1 VGGISGNLVEI
12 ATWQRAWVSMF
23 YMLFLHFFFFFFQ
36 LVKDPVFA
44 SRPNL
49 REPVQNLSC

>member
-1 VGGISGNLVEI
+1 MGGISGNLVEI

-23 YMLFLHFFFFFFQ
+23 YMLFLHFFFFFQ